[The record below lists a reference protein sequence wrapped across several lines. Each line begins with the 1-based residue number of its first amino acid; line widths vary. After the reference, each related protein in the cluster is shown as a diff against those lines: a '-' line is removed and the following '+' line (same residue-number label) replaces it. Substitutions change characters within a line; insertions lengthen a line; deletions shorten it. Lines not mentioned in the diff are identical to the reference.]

1 MAMLVITRWYIPW
14 CKAWHPPLPSD
25 ICSQPCPCSCH
36 WTKSNLSTEACRCS
50 PWRPS
55 TVFSEKFMDLR
66 SSDESWASWP
76 SYKSSWPVY
85 HGLSWFIMVYHGLS
99 WFIMVY
105 HHSPQN
111 PTAYHHFPPWF
122 LARKAG
128 NAKKLGASG
137 AASAPPMASKIF
149 GDVLITSALSFE
161 TKFLL
166 WWLWRTMTRRMVSRD
181 NHDGCDDCDDHED
194 HEDHEAGKDSQESP
208 SKKKQSKRSLKWPDN
223 AAWPLGQYQKLRIQ

>member
-1 MAMLVITRWYIPW
+1 MA
-14 CKAWHPPLPSD
+14 A
-25 ICSQPCPCSCH
+25 
-36 WTKSNLSTEACRCS
+36 
-50 PWRPS
+50 
-55 TVFSEKFMDLR
+55 LR
-66 SSDESWASWP
+66 SSDESWASWL
-76 SYKSSWPVY
+76 KLTNILQVKLT
-85 HGLSWFIMVYHGLS
+85 GLSWFIMVYHGLS

-111 PTAYHHFPPWF
+111 PTAYYPAYHHFPPWF
-122 LARKAG
+122 LARKSG

-137 AASAPPMASKIF
+137 AASAPPMANKIF

-161 TKFLL
+161 TNFLL

-223 AAWPLGQYQKLRIQ
+223 AAWPLGSSPKSWGYSRETESHRIHEISVYPISRQQYWLLQ